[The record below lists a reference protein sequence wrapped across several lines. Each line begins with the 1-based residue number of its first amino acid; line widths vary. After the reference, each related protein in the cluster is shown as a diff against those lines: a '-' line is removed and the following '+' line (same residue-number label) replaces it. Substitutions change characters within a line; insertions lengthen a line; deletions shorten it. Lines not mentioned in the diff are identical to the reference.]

1 MNILYFIPSEKE
13 FAEYFGERTHENS
26 SINNIELENEDFK
39 FDKIVVLLLGR
50 DVDVNDGQRSE
61 FKSELRN
68 YYAQIPDDVK
78 NLKTVFED
86 NFKIE
91 GTIIQCEE
99 FNGILSKENVES
111 FFDRIYNEDPIDAD
125 RYYVATTTT
134 VTKYFTLM
142 LNSLVK
148 YNIKMHPSLEDVAEE
163 GYEKD
168 PDFYQKISNY
178 STQANEKIYGI
189 QIGKSFENIITSD
202 DKLIQVKYIAS
213 IVAKKDLPVWIL
225 GDSGTGKELFAK
237 AIHKSSERASKPFI
251 AINCAA
257 ISKEILDSELFGHVK
272 GAFTGATSK
281 KIGIF
286 EAAEGGTI
294 FLDEVADMSFDTQAK
309 LLRALESDYI
319 RKVGAAQETK
329 ILKKPRIISASNKNL
344 YNEVKNQKFRED
356 LFYRLNKFELRLP
369 PLRDRSKMDIVLLY
383 AKKCHENN
391 YPVKNISESA
401 SKLLSEYDFPGNI
414 RQLNSIIDRAII
426 FSEVF
431 KKAIDDE
438 IIKLSIGE
446 LSYQEFENR
455 KFGTIQPE
463 SDNQISYNNIMEQK
477 FGDAIFYEGFTM
489 KAFLKEVDKHYIVES
504 LRHHKTQKEAGKAL
518 GYTQQVISN
527 KILKY
532 NIDNRQVS

>member
-13 FAEYFGERTHENS
+13 FAEYFNDEHHDISKAHYREL
-26 SINNIELENEDFK
+26 INKDFRI
-39 FDKIVVLLLGR
+39 DKVVVLLLGR
-50 DVDVNDGQRSE
+50 DVEVNDGQRSE
-61 FKSELRN
+61 FKLELRN
-68 YYAQIPDDVK
+68 YYAPIPEDVK
-78 NLKTVFED
+78 SLKKSFED
-86 NFKIE
+86 NFIIKD
-91 GTIIQCEE
+91 TIIQCEE
-99 FNGILSKENVES
+99 FNGILSVDNIDS
-111 FFDRIYNEDPIDAD
+111 FFERIYNEDPVDAD
-125 RYYVATTTT
+125 RYYDVSATT
-134 VTKYFTLM
+134 VTKYLTLL
-142 LNSLVK
+142 LNSFFKFDVK
-148 YNIKMHPSLEDVAEE
+148 QSPIADDSLKKGFEE
-163 GYEKD
+163 D
-168 PDFYQKISNY
+168 PDFFQKISNY
-178 STQANEKIYGI
+178 STQANEKKYGI
-189 QIGKSFENIITSD
+189 RIGKAFNNIITSD

-213 IVAKKDLPVWIL
+213 VAAKKDLPIWIL

-237 AIHKSSERASKPFI
+237 AIHESSERASNPFI
-251 AINCAA
+251 PINCAA

-272 GAFTGATSK
+272 GAFTGASSNKT
-281 KIGIF
+281 GIF
-286 EAAEGGTI
+286 EAAGGGTI

-344 YNEVKNQKFRED
+344 YNEVKNRKFRED
-356 LFYRLNKFELRLP
+356 LFYRLNKFELQLP
-369 PLRDRSKMDIVLLY
+369 PLRERSKMDIALLFT
-383 AKKCHENN
+383 KKCHDNN

-401 SKLLSEYDFPGNI
+401 SKLLLEYDFPGNI

-489 KAFLKEVDKHYIVES
+489 KAFLKEVDKHYIVEA
-504 LRHHKTQKEAGKAL
+504 LQHHKTQKEAGKAL